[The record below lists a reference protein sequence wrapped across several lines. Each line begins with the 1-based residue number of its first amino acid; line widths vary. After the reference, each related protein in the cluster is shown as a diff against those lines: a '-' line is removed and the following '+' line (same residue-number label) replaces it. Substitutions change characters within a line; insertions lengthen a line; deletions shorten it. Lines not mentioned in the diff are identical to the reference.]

1 MLEIKELTDMQLDFL
16 KELTNIGGGNAATAL
31 SQIINCKIQMEVPKV
46 AFITY
51 QELFSSCIRMEEEV
65 CAVSIR
71 VHGDAPGNFL
81 FIIKETDVSEFIDM
95 LSGVIK
101 LNYLSELYVSAMQ
114 EVGNILCS
122 SYWNALSRLLD
133 LTFLSSVP
141 AFVQDMFGAIMTT
154 AYIESGQYDD
164 TLLFI
169 ENIFKAGSARV
180 KAHLFFIPLPGSLEK
195 IISLNLNG
203 GIKSVKTC
211 SDS

>member
-1 MLEIKELTDMQLDFL
+1 MFDFYELTPMQIDFL

-31 SQIINCKIQMEVPKV
+31 SQIIDRKIQMEVPKV
-46 AFITY
+46 TFVSF
-51 QELFSSCIRMEEEV
+51 QELFSDYIKMDEEV

-81 FIIKETDVSEFIDM
+81 FIINNTNVSEFIAM
-95 LSGVIK
+95 VTKTIGSNICGEIAI
-101 LNYLSELYVSAMQ
+101 SAMQ
-114 EVGNILCS
+114 EVGNIMCS

-141 AFVQDMFGAIMTT
+141 AFAQDMFGAIMTT
-154 AYIESGQYDD
+154 SYIESGQYGD

-169 ENIFKAGSARV
+169 ENIFKTGNTEV

-195 IISLNLNG
+195 IISNAN
-203 GIKSVKTC
+203 IES
-211 SDS
+211 

>member
-1 MLEIKELTDMQLDFL
+1 MLNFHELTPMQLDFL
-16 KELTNIGGGNAATAL
+16 TELTNIGGGNAATAL
-31 SQIINCKIQMEVPKV
+31 SQIIDRKIEMDVPKV
-46 AFITY
+46 TFVSY
-51 QELFSSCIRMEEEV
+51 QELFSDYIKMEEEV

-81 FIIKETDVSEFIDM
+81 FILNREDASEFIKM
-95 LSGVIK
+95 VASTIAPAS
-101 LNYLSELYVSAMQ
+101 YSEIYISAMQ

-154 AYIESGQYDD
+154 AYIESGQYGD

-169 ENIFKAGSARV
+169 ENILKTGQS
-180 KAHLFFIPLPGSLEK
+180 KINAHLFFIPLPGSLEK
-195 IISLNLNG
+195 IFQSLDNL
-203 GIKSVKTC
+203 
-211 SDS
+211 